1 MRRCGDTAGT
11 RSGGPMS
18 SCATRKRRPRSRRCR
33 GPETEN
39 GVLSDNNGGVS
50 RVVTVALPLPIRKNF
65 SYRVPG
71 ALPVPA
77 PGSRV
82 RVPFGERVLTGIVVA
97 AGGQETAG
105 LRDVLEVLD
114 AEPVCPPELLAAA
127 ERVARRFFA
136 STGEVLKSALPARL
150 PAAGAVRYR
159 ITRKGALARASGSE
173 FAILDRL
180 RGGEAVRLVALPVE
194 GRQAAIRA
202 LEERGW
208 IRAISRYSERR
219 PRPELAYLPARTTS
233 QERARLLRRSRRG
246 LEVLAFLDSLGRPAT
261 APEVRLRTGAG
272 PSVLRSL
279 AARGLVTSFEQL
291 RRPEDD
297 R

>member
-1 MRRCGDTAGT
+1 M
-11 RSGGPMS
+11 
-18 SCATRKRRPRSRRCR
+18 
-33 GPETEN
+33 
-39 GVLSDNNGGVS
+39 S
-50 RVVTVALPLPIRKNF
+50 RVVSVALALPIRKNF
-65 SYRVPG
+65 SYRVPE

-97 AGGQETAG
+97 AAGQETVG
-105 LRDVLEVLD
+105 LRHVLEVLD

-159 ITRKGALARASGSE
+159 ITGKGALARASGSE
-173 FAILDRL
+173 GAILDRL
-180 RGGEAVRLVALPVE
+180 RGGEAVRLVALLVE
-194 GRQAAIRA
+194 GRQAAIRT

-219 PRPELAYLPARTTS
+219 PRPELAY
-233 QERARLLRRSRRG
+233 
-246 LEVLAFLDSLGRPAT
+246 
-261 APEVRLRTGAG
+261 
-272 PSVLRSL
+272 
-279 AARGLVTSFEQL
+279 
-291 RRPEDD
+291 
-297 R
+297 